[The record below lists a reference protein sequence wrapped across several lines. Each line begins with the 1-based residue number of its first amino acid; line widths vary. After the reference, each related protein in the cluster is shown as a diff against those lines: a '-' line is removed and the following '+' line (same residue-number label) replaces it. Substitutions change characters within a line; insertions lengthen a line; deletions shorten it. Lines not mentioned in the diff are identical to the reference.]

1 MKTINLIELLK
12 RCKKGDK
19 EALGLLY
26 TTYSRRMMRVICHY
40 IPDLDAAQDILHDG
54 FLIIFSRIN
63 QLRNAEKLE
72 YWMGTIMK
80 NLALQYLKE
89 QDFIQLLTEEYDT
102 PDIPDFE
109 ESITIEEMEIMINR
123 LPVGYQKV
131 FRLAVLEN
139 KTHKEIAKLLGI
151 SAQTSGSQLFHARN
165 MLREM
170 IVKYKTEKGMAI
182 LAIIIIAMIFQH
194 NQNDHKVQTIS
205 EPTKLR
211 TEKNKDIENKVEQ
224 NEESIRQIALQNSM
238 NTALLSE
245 ICVEKAD
252 SLNLSTKAENLLAE
266 TKTDNGADANT
277 AKHDI
282 CSNPNKMESSA
293 RAHHSNDLPITKRNN
308 RNFSLSVG
316 GSVIGAL
323 NTENAYLKPSD
334 NPIWAGSN
342 DKVIEESE
350 HDLPITFALN
360 ISKTLSNDWS
370 IESGLQ
376 HTLLRT
382 KRNQT
387 TISDEHSVSV
397 NRQNIKAHY
406 LGVPLKLRFKILSF
420 DKFSLSSGIGGMVE
434 FPLRGKVNERIDDG
448 EMQEHNY
455 ALPMQWSVYGG
466 IGIEYH
472 FTPNIGIYAEP
483 SINYYFKSRS
493 SYPTIRQD
501 KPFEFS
507 LPVGLRFTW

>member
-370 IESGLQ
+370 IEVGYN
-376 HTLLRT
+376 TLYCG
-382 KRNQT
+382 RN
-387 TISDEHSVSV
+387 EP
-397 NRQNIKAHY
+397 R
-406 LGVPLKLRFKILSF
+406 PL
-420 DKFSLSSGIGGMVE
+420 
-434 FPLRGKVNERIDDG
+434 
-448 EMQEHNY
+448 
-455 ALPMQWSVYGG
+455 
-466 IGIEYH
+466 
-472 FTPNIGIYAEP
+472 
-483 SINYYFKSRS
+483 
-493 SYPTIRQD
+493 
-501 KPFEFS
+501 
-507 LPVGLRFTW
+507 

>member
-376 HTLLRT
+376 YTLLRT
-382 KRNQT
+382 KRTQT

-466 IGIEYH
+466 IGIDYH

>member
-1 MKTINLIELLK
+1 MELLE

-40 IPDLDAAQDILHDG
+40 IPDLNAAQDILHDG

-63 QLRNAEKLE
+63 QLRDAEKLE

-89 QDFIQLLTEEYDT
+89 QDFIQLLADDYDAL
-102 PDIPDFE
+102 DIPEFE
-109 ESITIEEMEIMINR
+109 ESITIEELEIMINR
-123 LPVGYQKV
+123 LPMGYRKV
-131 FRLAVLEN
+131 FKLAVLEN
-139 KTHKEIAKLLGI
+139 KSHKEIAKLLGI
-151 SAQTSGSQLFHARN
+151 SEQTSGSQLFHARV
-165 MLREM
+165 MLRKM
-170 IVKYKTEKGMAI
+170 IVKYKIEKGIAV
-182 LAIIIIAMIFQH
+182 LAIIIVVGIFLR
-194 NQNDHKVQTIS
+194 NQNIHKTQQATTINES
-205 EPTKLR
+205 TQLR

-224 NEESIRQIALQNSM
+224 NKESIKLMIAPQSSINP
-238 NTALLSE
+238 ALLSE
-245 ICVEKAD
+245 ICVEKED
-252 SLNLSTKAENLLAE
+252 SLNLSTKAENLIAE
-266 TKTDNGADANT
+266 IKTDNGADADT
-277 AKHDI
+277 VKHDI
-282 CSNPNKMESSA
+282 RPNPNKMESFVH
-293 RAHHSNDLPITKRNN
+293 AHHSNDFPITQRSNHD
-308 RNFSLSVG
+308 FSLSVG

-323 NTENAYLKPSD
+323 NTKNSYLKPSD
-334 NPIWAGSN
+334 NPIWTGSN

-360 ISKTLSNDWS
+360 ISKMFSNHWS

-376 HTLLRT
+376 YTLLRT
-382 KRNQT
+382 KRTQT
-387 TISDEHSVSV
+387 TINHEHSASV
-397 NRQNIKAHY
+397 NRQNINAHY

-420 DKFSLSSGIGGMVE
+420 DRFSLYSGIGGMVE

-455 ALPMQWSVYGG
+455 SLPMQWSVYGG

-483 SINYYFKSRS
+483 SINYYFKSKS

>member
-376 HTLLRT
+376 YTLLRT
-382 KRNQT
+382 KRTQT

-507 LPVGLRFTW
+507 LPVGLRGNC

>member
-282 CSNPNKMESSA
+282 CSNPNKIESSA
-293 RAHHSNDLPITKRNN
+293 RAHHSLSLILTKRNN

-376 HTLLRT
+376 YTLLRT
-382 KRNQT
+382 KRTQT

>member
-252 SLNLSTKAENLLAE
+252 SLNLYTKAENLLVE

-376 HTLLRT
+376 YTLLRT
-382 KRNQT
+382 KRTQT

>member
-54 FLIIFSRIN
+54 FLIIFSHIN

-170 IVKYKTEKGMAI
+170 IVKYKTEKGMAK

-376 HTLLRT
+376 YTLLRT
-382 KRNQT
+382 KRTQT

>member
-1 MKTINLIELLK
+1 
-12 RCKKGDK
+12 
-19 EALGLLY
+19 
-26 TTYSRRMMRVICHY
+26 MMRVICHY

-376 HTLLRT
+376 YTLLRT
-382 KRNQT
+382 KRTQT

>member
-1 MKTINLIELLK
+1 MELLE

-26 TTYSRRMMRVICHY
+26 TTYSRRMMCVICHY
-40 IPDLDAAQDILHDG
+40 IPDLNAAQDILHDG

-63 QLRNAEKLE
+63 QLRDAEKLE

-89 QDFIQLLTEEYDT
+89 QDFIQLLSEEYDT
-102 PDIPDFE
+102 PDTPDFE

-123 LPVGYQKV
+123 LPMGYRKV
-131 FRLAVLEN
+131 FKLAVLEN
-139 KTHKEIAKLLGI
+139 KSHKEIAKLLGI
-151 SAQTSGSQLFHARN
+151 SEQTSGSQLFHARV
-165 MLREM
+165 MLRKM
-170 IVKYKTEKGMAI
+170 IVKYKIEKGMAV
-182 LAIIIIAMIFQH
+182 LAIIIAIGIFLR
-194 NQNDHKVQTIS
+194 NQNIHKTQKTTTVNESTQ
-205 EPTKLR
+205 LR
-211 TEKNKDIENKVEQ
+211 TGKNKDIENKVEQ
-224 NEESIRQIALQNSM
+224 NEKSIKQITPQSCMSSALF
-238 NTALLSE
+238 SE
-245 ICVEKAD
+245 FCVEKED
-252 SLNLSTKAENLLAE
+252 SLNLSIKTENLIAE
-266 TKTDNGADANT
+266 TKTDNGANADT

-282 CSNPNKMESSA
+282 RPNPNKMEYF
-293 RAHHSNDLPITKRNN
+293 AHAYHSNDLSLTKRSY
-308 RNFSLSVG
+308 RNFCLSVG

-323 NTENAYLKPSD
+323 NTENSYLKPSD
-334 NPIWAGSN
+334 HPIWAGSN

-350 HDLPITFALN
+350 HDMPITFALN
-360 ISKTLSNDWS
+360 ISKTLSNHWS

-376 HTLLRT
+376 YTLLRT
-382 KRNQT
+382 KRTQT

-420 DKFSLSSGIGGMVE
+420 DKFSLSSGTGGMME
-434 FPLRGKVNERIDDG
+434 FPVRGKVNERKDDG
-448 EMQEHNY
+448 EMKEHNY

-472 FTPNIGIYAEP
+472 FMPNIGIYAEP

-493 SYPTIRQD
+493 GYPTIRQD

>member
-26 TTYSRRMMRVICHY
+26 TTYSRRMMRVICYY

-63 QLRNAEKLE
+63 QLRDAEKLE

-89 QDFIQLLTEEYDT
+89 QDFIQLLPEEYDT
-102 PDIPDFE
+102 PDIPDFK

-151 SAQTSGSQLFHARN
+151 SAQTSGSQLFHARI
-165 MLREM
+165 MLRKM
-170 IVKYKTEKGMAI
+170 IVKYKIEKVMAI

-194 NQNDHKVQTIS
+194 NQNDHKVLTIS

-224 NEESIRQIALQNSM
+224 NEESIKQIALQSSM
-238 NTALLSE
+238 NTALLSK
-245 ICVEKAD
+245 ICVEKED
-252 SLNLSTKAENLLAE
+252 SLNLSIKAENLLAE
-266 TKTDNGADANT
+266 TKTDNGADADT
-277 AKHDI
+277 AKQDI
-282 CSNPNKMESSA
+282 YSNPNKMESSV
-293 RAHHSNDLPITKRNN
+293 RAHHSNDLPMTKRNN

-316 GSVIGAL
+316 GTVIGAL
-323 NTENAYLKPSD
+323 NTENSYLKPSD
-334 NPIWAGSN
+334 NPIWAGSH

-360 ISKTLSNDWS
+360 ISKTLSNHWS

-376 HTLLRT
+376 YTLLRT
-382 KRNQT
+382 KRTQT

-397 NRQNIKAHY
+397 NRQNIKVHY
-406 LGVPLKLRFKILSF
+406 LGVPLKLRFKILSI
-420 DKFSLSSGIGGMVE
+420 DQFSLSSGIGGMVE
-434 FPLRGKVNERIDDG
+434 FPLRGKVNERINDG

-455 ALPMQWSVYGG
+455 SLPMQWSVYGG

-483 SINYYFKSRS
+483 SVNYYFKSRS
-493 SYPTIRQD
+493 NYPTIRQD

-507 LPVGLRFTW
+507 LPVGLRYTW